1 MRILMLGWEFPPHIS
16 GGLGTACEGLSRGLA
31 AGGVDVLFVIPRLV
45 GDERAPH
52 LMLVGAET
60 GVPEPEIR
68 AVPSALLPYETA
80 AQFEARVAAAAPPR
94 RKATRKKSATPP
106 QLTGRYGAQLM
117 DEVARYA
124 ESVAEIAETE
134 RVDIVHGHDWM
145 TYPAA
150 IRAAHQ
156 SRVPLVVHVHSL
168 EHDRAG
174 PRANPAIVE
183 IEQRGFDAADAI
195 VCVSR
200 YTANEVARRYRVDE
214 TKLRVV
220 HNAGPEN
227 VEHPPRG
234 PRRIREPVVLFLGRV
249 TYQKGPEA
257 FLEAAARVVRVEPDV
272 KFVVAGS
279 GDLLPLLIERT
290 ARLKL
295 ARHVH
300 FTGFLRGD
308 DVDKAY
314 AAADVYVLPSVSE
327 PFGITPLEAAAR
339 DVPVI
344 VSRQSGV
351 VEVLKGALVVD
362 SWDVEDLA
370 NKILALIRR
379 PALRAEL
386 VGRGR
391 QDARELTWER
401 QAAVLRD
408 VYEGLLL

>member
-1 MRILMLGWEFPPHIS
+1 MLGWEFPPHIS
-16 GGLGTACEGLSRGLA
+16 GGLGVACEGLSRGLA
-31 AGGVDVLFVIPRLV
+31 GLGVDVLFVVPRLS

-52 LMLVGAET
+52 LTLVGAET
-60 GVPEPEIR
+60 GAPAPDVRPVE
-68 AVPSALLPYETA
+68 SALSPYESPS
-80 AQFEARVAAAAPPR
+80 QYEARMARSRPAERRRGTRPAAR
-94 RKATRKKSATPP
+94 
-106 QLTGRYGAQLM
+106 LTGHYGERLM

-124 ESVAEIAETE
+124 AAVSEIAEEE
-134 RVDIVHGHDWM
+134 RVDVVHGHDWM

-150 IRAAHQ
+150 IRAA
-156 SRVPLVVHVHSL
+156 READVPLVVHVHSL

-183 IEQRGFDAADAI
+183 IEQQGFDAADAI

-200 YTANEVARRYRVDE
+200 YTADTVARRYRVDE

-220 HNAGPEN
+220 HNAGPAP
-227 VEHPPRG
+227 VAAPR
-234 PRRIREPVVLFLGRV
+234 PRRRRRIAEPVVLFLGRV

-257 FLEAAARVVRVEPDV
+257 FLEAARRVVSVELNV

-279 GDLLPLLIERT
+279 GDLYRLLVERA
-290 ARLKL
+290 ARLGL

-300 FTGFLRGD
+300 FTGFLAGD
-308 DVDKAY
+308 DVERAY
-314 AAADVYVLPSVSE
+314 ASADVYVLPSVSE

-351 VEVLKGALVVD
+351 VEVLRGALVVD

-386 VGRGR
+386 VRRGR
-391 QDARELTWER
+391 LDARELTWER
-401 QAAVLRD
+401 QAAVLSG
-408 VYEGLLL
+408 VYEGLIP